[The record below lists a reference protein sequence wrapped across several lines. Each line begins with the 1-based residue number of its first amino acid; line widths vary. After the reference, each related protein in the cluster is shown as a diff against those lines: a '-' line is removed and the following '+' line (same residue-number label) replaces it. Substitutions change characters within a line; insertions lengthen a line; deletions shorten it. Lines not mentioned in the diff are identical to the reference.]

1 MSKRLTI
8 EYERALDALRA
19 IADMKIDESTNHAEL
34 SALMI
39 AIARTAIGKT
49 DKDLAKKSETT
60 ITGII
65 RVGRISYRIMIKSV
79 QVGVILRLGPREW
92 RVADFYGNKLMTT
105 TSRGLA
111 GSWALG
117 KIELEGRKA
126 PWI

>member
-1 MSKRLTI
+1 MAKKNR
-8 EYERALDALRA
+8 ELDALRA
-19 IADMKIDESTNHAEL
+19 IADMKIDESTNHEEL

-39 AIARTAIGKT
+39 AIARTAIGRAEKGLT
-49 DKDLAKKSETT
+49 MESKV
-60 ITGII
+60 TGIV
-65 RVGRISYRIMIKSV
+65 RVGRISYRIMIRGV
-79 QVGVILRLGPREW
+79 QVGAILRLGPREW
-92 RVADFYGNKLMTT
+92 RVADFYGGKLITT

>member
-1 MSKRLTI
+1 MAKKNH
-8 EYERALDALRA
+8 ELDALRA
-19 IADMKIDESTNHAEL
+19 IADMKIDKSTNHEEL

-39 AIARTAIGKT
+39 AIARTAIAKT
-49 DKDLAKKSETT
+49 DEDLAKKSET
-60 ITGII
+60 TGII
-65 RVGRISYRIMIKSV
+65 RVGRISYRIMIKGV

-92 RVADFYGNKLMTT
+92 RVADFSGNKLITT

-111 GSWALG
+111 GSWSLG